1 MVIARAAVAILL
13 SALFATTAPSAR
25 AETPEEWIAL
35 GTRIH
40 GGFGPFIPLG
50 IRIGLD
56 SLTRLKAEPRTVA
69 VTYYSGEKAPCPCI
83 ADGVMIATQ
92 ASPGQG
98 TLQVMAEKAPP
109 GILASIVVRERK
121 GSAARALHRQGRV
134 AAEDRRMAPH
144 PGSDGPLPGRH
155 GGGGHLPG
163 EPGAG
168 AAMIA

>member
-1 MVIARAAVAILL
+1 MLL
-13 SALFATTAPSAR
+13 ALTAPSAR
-25 AETPEEWIAL
+25 AETPEEWIKL

-40 GGFGPFIPLG
+40 GGFGPLIPIG

-109 GILASIVVRERK
+109 GVLASIVVRERK

-134 AAEDRRMAPH
+134 AAEDRRMDPH
-144 PGSDGPLPGRH
+144 ARPDGPLPGRH
-155 GGGGHLPG
+155 GCRRPLRG

-168 AAMIA
+168 AEVMGETAVGETD

>member
-1 MVIARAAVAILL
+1 MIVRASVSVLL
-13 SALFATTAPSAR
+13 MALLAMAAPPAR
-25 AETPEEWIAL
+25 AETPEEWIAV

-40 GGFGPFIPLG
+40 GGFGPLIPLG

-98 TLQVMAEKAPP
+98 TLQVMVEKAPP
-109 GILASIVVRERK
+109 GVLASIVVRERK
-121 GSAARALHRQGRV
+121 GSAAVRYTVKDEWMPKIGEWIRSLDPMGRYQAV
-134 AAEDRRMAPH
+134 MAAEHIFEVSQVPA
-144 PGSDGPLPGRH
+144 SQ
-155 GGGGHLPG
+155 
-163 EPGAG
+163 
-168 AAMIA
+168 

>member
-1 MVIARAAVAILL
+1 MIARAAIAVLL
-13 SALFATTAPSAR
+13 AAPLALTAPSAR

-35 GTRIH
+35 GARIH

-56 SLTRLKAEPRTVA
+56 SLARLKAEPRTVT

-98 TLQVMAEKAPP
+98 TLEVMAEKAPP
-109 GILASIVVRERK
+109 GVLASILVRERK
-121 GSAARALHRQGRV
+121 GSAAVRYTVKDEWLPKILEWLRSLDPIGRYRAV
-134 AAEDRRMAPH
+134 MAAE
-144 PGSDGPLPGRH
+144 GIF
-155 GGGGHLPG
+155 
-163 EPGAG
+163 EPSATPQ
-168 AAMIA
+168 

>member
-1 MVIARAAVAILL
+1 MIARTGIAGLMVVWLTL
-13 SALFATTAPSAR
+13 ATSPAH
-25 AETPEEWIAL
+25 AETPEEWIKL

-40 GGFGPFIPLG
+40 GGFGPLIPIG

-56 SLTRLKAEPRTVA
+56 SLTRFKAEPRTVA

-109 GILASIVVRERK
+109 GVLAVIVVQERK
-121 GSAARALHRQGRV
+121 GSAAVRYTVKDTWMPKVVEWIRTLDPMGRYQAV
-134 AAEDRRMAPH
+134 MAADELFEVSPVPAPK
-144 PGSDGPLPGRH
+144 
-155 GGGGHLPG
+155 
-163 EPGAG
+163 
-168 AAMIA
+168 

>member
-1 MVIARAAVAILL
+1 MVIARASVSVLL
-13 SALFATTAPSAR
+13 LALLTMAAPSAR
-25 AETPEEWIAL
+25 AETPEEWISL

-40 GGFGPFIPLG
+40 GGFGPLIPLG

-56 SLTRLKAEPRTVA
+56 SLTRLKAEPRTIS

-109 GILASIVVRERK
+109 GVLASIVVRERK
-121 GSAARALHRQGRV
+121 GSAAVRYTVKDEWLPKIGEWIRSLDPMGRYQAV
-134 AAEDRRMAPH
+134 MAAENIFEVSQVPA
-144 PGSDGPLPGRH
+144 SQ
-155 GGGGHLPG
+155 
-163 EPGAG
+163 
-168 AAMIA
+168 